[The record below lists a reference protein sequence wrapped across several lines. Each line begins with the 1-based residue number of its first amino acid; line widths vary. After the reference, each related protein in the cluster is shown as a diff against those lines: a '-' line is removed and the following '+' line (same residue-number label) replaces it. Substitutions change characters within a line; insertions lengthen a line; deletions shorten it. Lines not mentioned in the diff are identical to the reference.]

1 MKIIQLNSQG
11 YQKIESQVEMVYLIL
26 KSEDIF
32 IKEIQC
38 LTPTDLGG
46 IETFSTTIN
55 HWQGQ
60 RLQSNFYCLPE

>member
-1 MKIIQLNSQG
+1 
-11 YQKIESQVEMVYLIL
+11 MVYLFL

-46 IETFSTTIN
+46 IETFSITIN
-55 HWQGQ
+55 HWQD
-60 RLQSNFYCLPE
+60 RDYSPLSTVCLDERVFVC